1 MERFTNKVVLVTG
14 AASGIGLATARAFA
28 AEGARVVLADKSQQA
43 LTAAVDEI
51 RTVGGVASGIHID
64 VTNPADC
71 EAMVRFAVA
80 TYGTLNVAFN
90 NAGIAPSIAPDF
102 ESQSLEDWDRVV
114 RTNISGMFYAM
125 KAEVP
130 ALRAAGGGAIVNTA
144 SVMTFLGGAGM
155 AAYVASKHAV
165 AGLTKSTALDLI
177 RYGIRVNAI
186 CPGIIDTPILKD
198 IPHGGREAMEGMI
211 PIHRFGTAEE
221 VAKAVLFLAS
231 EDASYA
237 IGSLMLLDGGVSLP

>member
-1 MERFTNKVVLVTG
+1 MGRFSNKVVLVTG
-14 AASGIGLATARAFA
+14 AASGIGLATAKAFA
-28 AEGARVVLADKSQQA
+28 AEDARVVLADISSQA
-43 LTAAVDEI
+43 LAAALDAIRATGATA
-51 RTVGGVASGIHID
+51 TSIHAD
-64 VTNPADC
+64 VTQPAAC
-71 EAMVRFAVA
+71 QAMVQHAVS
-80 TYGTLNVAFN
+80 TYGALNVAFN
-90 NAGIAPSIAPDF
+90 NAGIASSIAPDF
-102 ESQSLEDWDRVV
+102 ESQTIEVWDRVI
-114 RTNISGMFYAM
+114 RTNLSAIFYAM
-125 KAEVP
+125 HAQVP
-130 ALRAAGGGAIVNTA
+130 AMRAAGGGAIVNTA

-211 PIHRFGTAEE
+211 PIHRFGRADE
-221 VAKAVLFLAS
+221 VAKSVLFLAS

-237 IGSLMLLDGGVSLP
+237 VGTLMLMDGGISLP